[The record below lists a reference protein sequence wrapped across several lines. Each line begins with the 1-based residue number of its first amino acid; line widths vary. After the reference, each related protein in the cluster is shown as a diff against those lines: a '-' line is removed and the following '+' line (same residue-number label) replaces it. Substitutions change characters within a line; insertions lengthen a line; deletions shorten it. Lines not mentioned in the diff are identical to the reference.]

1 MDETSDKAHAD
12 EVRGAEEALTPQPA
26 TDLTAQEAAVEA
38 PAEAESQPTPE
49 APEPTAA
56 DPLDAVYR
64 AVAQQ
69 WNLDF
74 EKPFIRRLI
83 AAKVEGDRE
92 LVELRRAAELREASR
107 KPEPPKP
114 PVTPPAQPRIPF
126 HVLRGI
132 AQDAARRMV
141 SDDAAAALAPP
152 LYNAFSKRTAALEL
166 SDGKEKEEALHAAD
180 RAITD
185 AFTQAG
191 VLIAGNIFSRLIPG
205 MVQERVREII
215 RERDDS
221 RRQATTMYRWAYRQV
236 AQEPQYRALNWISP
250 EDLQR
255 ILNHYHRATGVDL
268 LRQRFQFSDGRQL
281 SPSGNAELQYRT
293 LVRWAKR
300 HNLLPAE
307 PVDPRELRCDGRH
320 HGANG
325 AGRSGGLPAVV

>member
-1 MDETSDKAHAD
+1 
-12 EVRGAEEALTPQPA
+12 
-26 TDLTAQEAAVEA
+26 
-38 PAEAESQPTPE
+38 
-49 APEPTAA
+49 
-56 DPLDAVYR
+56 VYR

-92 LVELRRAAELREASR
+92 LAELRRAAELREAQ

-114 PVTPPAQPRIPF
+114 AVSPPAQPRIPF

-141 SDDAAAALAPP
+141 SDEAAGALAPP
-152 LYNAFSKRTAALEL
+152 LYNAFGKRTAALEL

-221 RRQATTMYRWAYRQV
+221 RRQATAMYRWAYRQV

-255 ILNHYHRATGVDL
+255 ILNHYHRAMGVDL
-268 LRQRFQFSDGRQL
+268 LRQQFQFPDGRQL
-281 SPSGNAELQYRT
+281 SPQGNAQLQYRT

-307 PVDPRELRCDGRH
+307 PVDPRELRRRQEYLKAQEEKKPSFSQILADEMQQMVDAFPLPMPKHPGSN
-320 HGANG
+320 NG
-325 AGRSGGLPAVV
+325 HAAVDKSEYW